1 MKTFI
6 VDSFT
11 AAAFKGNPA
20 GVCLVTRPLSENEM
34 LDVAQELNL
43 SETTFV
49 TATDDVDRVTI
60 RFLSPKMEI
69 PLCGHA
75 TLATAKVLFEEN
87 DVTVI
92 RLRNIRHLDLVARR
106 LDDQIELKFPSHG
119 TVTRRARRI
128 GARSS
133 SQYCLQR

>member
-1 MKTFI
+1 
-6 VDSFT
+6 
-11 AAAFKGNPA
+11 
-20 GVCLVTRPLSENEM
+20 M

-43 SETTFV
+43 SETAFV

-60 RFLSPKMEI
+60 RFFSPKMEI

-75 TLATAKVLFEEN
+75 TLAAAKVLFEEN

-92 RLRNIRHLDLVARR
+92 RLRNIGHLDLVARR
-106 LDDQIELKFPSHG
+106 LDDQIELEFPSYG

-128 GARSS
+128 GARSR